1 MEEINNK
8 LMSTVD
14 EALLEAYEELNDYEC
29 DSEQYRNILQSI
41 KELTEIK
48 IKLTEQQIKNDT
60 SLFTKRDAVLK
71 YGIQIGIFA
80 MGMIIQ
86 NSWIKSGFRFEE
98 EGVYKSQTFRNVFNN
113 SLRVR

>member
-1 MEEINNK
+1 MEEINNEI
-8 LMSTVD
+8 MSNVD
-14 EALLEAYEELNDYEC
+14 KALLEAYEELGEYIC
-29 DSEQYRNILQSI
+29 DSEQYSNILQNI

-48 IKLTEQQIKNDT
+48 IKLMEQQIKNDA
-60 SLFTKRDAVLK
+60 SLFAKHDTILK
-71 YGIQIGIFA
+71 YGIQIGIFT

-98 EGVYKSQTFRNVFNN
+98 DGVYKSQTFRNVFNN